1 MDKHPR
7 DESDGTLRHQG
18 RDGGLAEAF
27 LYDLRYAL
35 RMLRRSPA
43 FTITAIFTLALGIGA
58 NSAIFSVAS
67 GVLLRPLPYPAPDRL
82 AMVWMDNARISLR
95 EDWHSFADYADY
107 RQQNTTF
114 ADMAIFNANTRTIS
128 GEGDPERV
136 LGAHSSA
143 NLFDVLGVR
152 AARGRTY
159 TVEEDRPEAN
169 NVIVLSHA
177 IWHHPY
183 GASADAVGR
192 TVLMNGRSMQI
203 IGVMPEGFAFPTRET
218 QFWVPTG
225 ASEQQRTSRGS
236 LWLQVIG
243 RMKPGVSVEQAQ
255 GDLGRIS
262 ASLLEQFPNRKGYGV
277 YVAGYREQVIG
288 RIRPAIL
295 VLLGAVACV
304 LLIACTNVANLLLAR
319 ASVRERELA
328 LRAAIG
334 AGRGRLVRQ
343 LLTES
348 LLLGAAGGALGIA
361 LAWAGLSALLAAAPR
376 DTPRLD
382 AISMDW
388 HVLGF
393 TVVLSLLTGFIFGL
407 APALQLARTD
417 PSQTMKDGA
426 RGSSALGRSLRRG
439 LVVVEIGL
447 AVVLLVGAGLMLR
460 SFDRLRQ
467 VDLGFKPDRVL
478 TARVAL
484 WGEKYREPASRV
496 EFFREVIARAEAQPG
511 VKGAAGIGTVFL
523 SATPNST
530 NFSIEGRPDFPL
542 EERVEV
548 PVDAIMPNYFRVM
561 GVALRQGRFFDDR
574 DVRGAPE
581 AVIINETM
589 ARKYFPA
596 GDVIGKRIKYGQ
608 LNSEGPWMTVVGVV
622 SDTRRTGYDSV
633 VRPETYLPHAQSP
646 DSALLLVVRTAGD
659 PETFVPSLRSIV
671 RSIDPGIAIQAPRP
685 IDALLADMIA
695 QRRLNTLLLTVFGTV
710 AALLAAVGIYG
721 VVAYSV
727 EQRTRELGVRV
738 ALGAPAGRIL
748 QLIVMEV
755 LSLAVAGLAIGL
767 GASLALSRS
776 MTTMLYGVSATDP
789 ATFASIGVIAI
800 VTAVLASVI
809 PAIRAVRL
817 DPVKALRA
825 D

>member
-1 MDKHPR
+1 MNLNFEAIRR
-7 DESDGTLRHQG
+7 DIS
-18 RDGGLAEAF
+18 
-27 LYDLRYAL
+27 YAA

-43 FTITAIFTLALGIGA
+43 FTVTAVFTLALGIGA

-67 GVLLRPLPYPAPDRL
+67 GVLLRPLPYPAPGEL
-82 AMVWMDNARISLR
+82 AMVWMDNARINLR
-95 EDWHSFADYADY
+95 EDWHSFPDYLDY
-107 RQQNTTF
+107 RGQNTTF
-114 ADMAIFNANTRTIS
+114 ADMAIFNGTSRTFS

-136 LGAHSSA
+136 VGAHSSS
-143 NLFDVLGVR
+143 NLFHVLGVR

-159 TVEEDRPEAN
+159 TADEDKAGAN
-169 NVIVLSHA
+169 SVVVLSHA
-177 IWHHPY
+177 LWQRRY
-183 GASADAVGR
+183 GGRDDAIGR

-218 QFWVPTG
+218 LFWVPTG
-225 ASEQQRTSRGS
+225 ATEQQRTSRGS

-243 RMKPGVSVEQAQ
+243 RMKPGVSIERAQA
-255 GDLGRIS
+255 DLERVS
-262 ASLLEQFPNRKGYGV
+262 AALLQQFPGRKGYGV
-277 YVAGYREQVIG
+277 NVAGYREQIVG

-348 LLLGAAGGALGIA
+348 MLIGVVGGAVGIG
-361 LAWAGLSALLAAAPR
+361 LAWAGLSALLAVAPR
-376 DTPRLD
+376 DLPRLD
-382 AISMDW
+382 AIGMDW
-388 HVLGF
+388 RVLLF
-393 TVVLSLLTGFIFGL
+393 TLGLSLATGVAFGL

-417 PSQTMKDGA
+417 PGQTMKEGA
-426 RGSSALGRSLRRG
+426 RGSSPLGRSLRRG
-439 LVVVEIGL
+439 LVVVEIAL

-467 VDLGFKPDRVL
+467 VDLGFKPERVL

-484 WGEKYREPASRV
+484 WGEKYREPSSRI
-496 EFFREVIARAEAQPG
+496 EFFRQVIERTESQPG
-511 VKGAAGIGTVFL
+511 VEGAAGIGTVFL
-523 SATPNST
+523 TATPNST
-530 NFSIEGRPDFPL
+530 NFAIEGRPDFRD

-561 GVALRQGRFFDDR
+561 GIALRQGRFFDER
-574 DVRGAPE
+574 DAAGAPE
-581 AVIINETM
+581 TVIINETM
-589 ARKYFPA
+589 SRKFWPQ
-596 GDVIGKRIKYGQ
+596 GDALGKRIKYGS
-608 LNSEGPWMTVVGVV
+608 LNSQGPWMTIVGVV
-622 SDTRRTGYDSV
+622 ADTRRTGYDAV

-659 PETFVPSLRSIV
+659 PAAFAPTLRALV
-671 RSIDPGIAIQAPRP
+671 KAIDPGIAVQLPMP
-685 IDALLADMIA
+685 IDALLVDMTA
-695 QRRLNTLLLTVFGTV
+695 QRRLNTLLLTIFGAV

-721 VVAYSV
+721 VIAYSV
-727 EQRTRELGVRV
+727 EQRMRELGVRV
-738 ALGAPAGRIL
+738 ALGAPAVRIL
-748 QLIVMEV
+748 RLIVSEV
-755 LSLAVAGLAIGL
+755 LTLALAGLVVGL

-776 MTTMLYGVSATDP
+776 MASLLYDVSATDP
-789 ATFASIGVIAI
+789 ATFAAIALVAI
-800 VTAVLASVI
+800 LTALLASMI
-809 PAIRAVRL
+809 PALRAVRL

-825 D
+825 E